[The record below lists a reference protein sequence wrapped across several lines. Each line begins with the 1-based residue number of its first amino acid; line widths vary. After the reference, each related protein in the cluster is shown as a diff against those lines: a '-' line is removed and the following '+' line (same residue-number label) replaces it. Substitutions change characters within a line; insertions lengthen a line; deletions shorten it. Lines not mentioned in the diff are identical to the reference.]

1 MARPWPVRMTGMPRL
16 ALRRTLR
23 MRLALLYAAL
33 LCVCA
38 AAVGAA
44 AVIFKPNFL
53 IHSAYRAAPGAAVH
67 TGCQTHSCTVPGG
80 WAGGLPQ
87 FLSGGAGSHN
97 IGGGLALLAILV
109 VLALGAG
116 WLLAGR
122 VVRPL
127 HAITSSAQ
135 HISASNLH
143 QRLGLSGPG
152 DEFTEL
158 GETLDDLFARLEASF
173 ESQRRFVAN
182 ASHELRTPLA
192 AERTLLQ
199 VALADPG
206 ASTETLRSACQEALA
221 LGEQQETL
229 IGALLTLAT
238 SERGLEQR
246 ERFDLAAAAEKVI
259 MDQQPEADRR
269 GIRVDA
275 ALRPAPVDGD
285 PQLAGSLLANLVD
298 NAIRHSR
305 PGGHAEVSVSTD
317 AGQAVLTVSNTGE
330 PVPPGEVDR
339 LFQPFQRLGAE
350 RVRGTGG
357 HGLGL
362 AIVRAIAD
370 AHRATLTAAPAPS
383 GGLTVQVTFPPATPA
398 GTSDRRG
405 GLAGPAP
412 GGQ

>member
-1 MARPWPVRMTGMPRL
+1 MARSWAARLPGRPRPVF
-16 ALRRTLR
+16 RRTLR
-23 MRLALLYAAL
+23 LRLALLYAAL
-33 LCVCA
+33 F
-38 AAVGAA
+38 AVSAGALGAA

-53 IHSAYRAAPGAAVH
+53 IHSSFRAAPGSTAH
-67 TGCQTHSCTVPGG
+67 TGCQAHSCSVPGD
-80 WAGGLPQ
+80 GGLPQ

-97 IGGGLALLAILV
+97 IGGGLLLLAILA

-127 HAITSSAQ
+127 LTITSSAR

-143 QRLGLSGPG
+143 QRLQVSGPG

-206 ASTETLRSACQEALA
+206 ASTETLRSACREALA

-238 SERGLEQR
+238 SERGLEWR
-246 ERFDLAAAAEKVI
+246 ERFDLAGIAQKVITDQEAAAG
-259 MDQQPEADRR
+259 RR
-269 GIRVDA
+269 GIQIDA
-275 ALRPAPVDGD
+275 VLQPAAATGD
-285 PQLAGSLLANLVD
+285 PGLAESLVANLVD
-298 NAIRHSR
+298 NAVRHNR
-305 PGGHAEVSVSTD
+305 PDGRVQVSVTASD
-317 AGQAVLTVSNTGE
+317 GQAVLAVSNTGE
-330 PVPPGEVDR
+330 PVPPAEVGR
-339 LFQPFQRLGAE
+339 LFQPFQRLGAD
-350 RVRGTGG
+350 RVRGAGG

-370 AHRATLTAAPAPS
+370 AHGALLAATPGPG
-383 GGLTVQVTFPPATPA
+383 GGLAVQVTFPP
-398 GTSDRRG
+398 GER
-405 GLAGPAP
+405 
-412 GGQ
+412 

>member
-1 MARPWPVRMTGMPRL
+1 MARSWPARVAGLPRP

-23 MRLALLYAAL
+23 LRLALLYAAL
-33 LCVCA
+33 FGVSA
-38 AAVGAA
+38 AALGAA

-53 IHSAYRAAPGAAVH
+53 VHSSYRAAPGSAAPA
-67 TGCQTHSCTVPGG
+67 GCQAHSCAVPGG
-80 WAGGLPQ
+80 WAGGLGT
-87 FLSGGAGSHN
+87 FLSGGDSSHN
-97 IGGGLALLAILV
+97 IGGGLALLAILA

-122 VVRPL
+122 ALRPL
-127 HAITSSAQ
+127 RAITSSAR

-143 QRLGLSGPG
+143 QRLALTGPG

-229 IGALLTLAT
+229 IGALLTLACG
-238 SERGLEQR
+238 ERGIETR
-246 ERFDLAAAAEKVI
+246 EAFDLAGTAQKVI
-259 MDQQPEADRR
+259 MDHQPEAERR
-269 GIRVDA
+269 GIRVDSR
-275 ALRPAPVDGD
+275 LSPAPVSGD
-285 PQLAGSLLANLVD
+285 PSLAESLVANLID
-298 NAIRHSR
+298 NAVRHNR
-305 PGGHAEVSVSTD
+305 PGGQAGISVTGD
-317 AGQAVLTVSNTGE
+317 GGRAVLTVSNTGDAI
-330 PVPPGEVDR
+330 PPAEVGR

-350 RVRGTGG
+350 RVRGAGG

-370 AHRATLTAAPAPS
+370 AHDAAVTATANPG
-383 GGLTVQVTFPPATPA
+383 GGLTVRVTFPL
-398 GTSDRRG
+398 RG
-405 GLAGPAP
+405 
-412 GGQ
+412 

>member
-1 MARPWPVRMTGMPRL
+1 MARSWAARLPGRPRPVF
-16 ALRRTLR
+16 RRTLR
-23 MRLALLYAAL
+23 LRLALLYAAL
-33 LCVCA
+33 F
-38 AAVGAA
+38 AVSAGALGAA

-53 IHSAYRAAPGAAVH
+53 IHSSFRAAPGSTAH
-67 TGCQTHSCTVPGG
+67 TGCQAHSCSVPGD
-80 WAGGLPQ
+80 GGLPQ

-97 IGGGLALLAILV
+97 IGGGLLLLAILA

-127 HAITSSAQ
+127 LTITSSAR

-143 QRLGLSGPG
+143 QRLQVSGPG

-206 ASTETLRSACQEALA
+206 ASTETLRSACREALA

-238 SERGLEQR
+238 SERGLERR
-246 ERFDLAAAAEKVI
+246 ERFDLAGIAQKVITDQEAAAG
-259 MDQQPEADRR
+259 RR
-269 GIRVDA
+269 GIQIDA
-275 ALRPAPVDGD
+275 VLQPAAATGD
-285 PQLAGSLLANLVD
+285 PGLAESLVANLVD
-298 NAIRHSR
+298 NAVRHNR
-305 PGGHAEVSVSTD
+305 PDGRVQVSVTASD
-317 AGQAVLTVSNTGE
+317 GQAVLAVSNTGE
-330 PVPPGEVDR
+330 PVPPAEVGR
-339 LFQPFQRLGAE
+339 LFQPFQRLGAD
-350 RVRGTGG
+350 RVRGAGG

-370 AHRATLTAAPAPS
+370 AHGALLAATPGPG
-383 GGLTVQVTFPPATPA
+383 GGLAVQVTFPP
-398 GTSDRRG
+398 GER
-405 GLAGPAP
+405 
-412 GGQ
+412 

>member
-1 MARPWPVRMTGMPRL
+1 MARSWAARLPGRPRPVF
-16 ALRRTLR
+16 RRTLR
-23 MRLALLYAAL
+23 LRLALLYAAL
-33 LCVCA
+33 F
-38 AAVGAA
+38 AVSAGALGAA

-53 IHSAYRAAPGAAVH
+53 IHSSFRAAPGSTAH
-67 TGCQTHSCTVPGG
+67 TGCQAHSCSVPGD
-80 WAGGLPQ
+80 GGLPQ

-97 IGGGLALLAILV
+97 IGGGLLLLAILA

-127 HAITSSAQ
+127 LTITSSAR

-143 QRLGLSGPG
+143 QRLQVSGPG

-206 ASTETLRSACQEALA
+206 ASTETLRSACREALA

-238 SERGLEQR
+238 SERGLEWR
-246 ERFDLAAAAEKVI
+246 ERFDLAGIAQKVITDQEAAAG
-259 MDQQPEADRR
+259 RR
-269 GIRVDA
+269 GIQIDA
-275 ALRPAPVDGD
+275 VLQPAAATGD
-285 PQLAGSLLANLVD
+285 PGLAESLVANLVD
-298 NAIRHSR
+298 NAVRHNR
-305 PGGHAEVSVSTD
+305 PDGRVQVSVTASD
-317 AGQAVLTVSNTGE
+317 GQAVLAVSNTGE
-330 PVPPGEVDR
+330 PVPPAEVGR
-339 LFQPFQRLGAE
+339 LFQPFQRLGAD
-350 RVRGTGG
+350 RVRGAGG

-370 AHRATLTAAPAPS
+370 AHGAVLTAAPTPG
-383 GGLTVQVTFPPATPA
+383 GGLAVQVTFPP
-398 GTSDRRG
+398 GDR
-405 GLAGPAP
+405 
-412 GGQ
+412 

>member
-1 MARPWPVRMTGMPRL
+1 MVRSWAGRLPGRLPGRPL
-16 ALRRTLR
+16 FRRTLR

-33 LCVCA
+33 FAVSA
-38 AAVGAA
+38 AALGAA

-53 IHSAYRAAPGAAVH
+53 VHSSYRAAPGSPVQA
-67 TGCQTHSCTVPGG
+67 GCQARSCTVPGG

-87 FLSGGAGSHN
+87 FLAGGAGSHN

-116 WLLAGR
+116 WLLSGR
-122 VVRPL
+122 VLRPL
-127 HAITSSAQ
+127 HAITSSAR

-143 QRLGLSGPG
+143 QRLQVKGPG

-199 VALADPG
+199 VALADPE
-206 ASTETLRSACQEALA
+206 ASTETLRSACREALA

-238 SERGLEQR
+238 SERGLERR
-246 ERFDLAAAAEKVI
+246 ERFDLAGTAQKVI
-259 MDQQPEADRR
+259 MDQLPAAERR
-269 GIRVDA
+269 GIQMGS
-275 ALRPAPVDGD
+275 ALEPAPATGD
-285 PQLAGSLLANLVD
+285 PSLAESLVANLVD
-298 NAIRHSR
+298 NAVRHNR
-305 PGGHAEVSVSTD
+305 PGGQVQVSVRASG
-317 AGQAVLTVSNTGE
+317 GQAVLAVSNTGE
-330 PVPPGEVDR
+330 PVPPAEVGR
-339 LFQPFQRLGAE
+339 LFQPFQRLGAD
-350 RVRGTGG
+350 RVRGAGG

-362 AIVRAIAD
+362 AIVRAITD
-370 AHRATLTAAPAPS
+370 AHHAVLTA
-383 GGLTVQVTFPPATPA
+383 TP
-398 GTSDRRG
+398 GPEG
-405 GLAGPAP
+405 GLAVQVIFPP
-412 GGQ
+412 DDRRSRDDR

>member
-1 MARPWPVRMTGMPRL
+1 MHRARRL
-16 ALRRTLR
+16 GR
-23 MRLALLYAAL
+23 
-33 LCVCA
+33 
-38 AAVGAA
+38 
-44 AVIFKPNFL
+44 
-53 IHSAYRAAPGAAVH
+53 
-67 TGCQTHSCTVPGG
+67 
-80 WAGGLPQ
+80 GLPQ

-97 IGGGLALLAILV
+97 IGGGLLLLAILA

-127 HAITSSAQ
+127 HAITSSAR

-143 QRLGLSGPG
+143 QRLQVSGPG

-173 ESQRRFVAN
+173 ASQRRFVAN

-199 VALADPG
+199 VALADPE
-206 ASTETLRSACQEALA
+206 ASTETLRAACREALA

-238 SERGLEQR
+238 SERGLERR
-246 ERFDLAAAAEKVI
+246 ERFDLAGIAEKVI
-259 MDQQPEADRR
+259 MDQEAAAGRR
-269 GIRVDA
+269 GIQVDA
-275 ALRPAPVDGD
+275 VLQPAPAAGD
-285 PQLAGSLLANLVD
+285 PSLAESLVANLVD
-298 NAIRHSR
+298 NAVRHNR
-305 PGGHAEVSVSTD
+305 PDGRVQVSVTASE
-317 AGQAVLTVSNTGE
+317 GQAVLAVSNTGE
-330 PVPPGEVDR
+330 PVPPAEVDR
-339 LFQPFQRLGAE
+339 LFQPFQRLGAD

-370 AHRATLTAAPAPS
+370 AHGAVLTAAPAAG
-383 GGLTVQVTFPPATPA
+383 GGLAVQVTFPPGTPEPA
-398 GTSDRRG
+398 GH
-405 GLAGPAP
+405 
-412 GGQ
+412 

>member
-1 MARPWPVRMTGMPRL
+1 MARSWAARLPRVTRPVF
-16 ALRRTLR
+16 RRTLR
-23 MRLALLYAAL
+23 LRLALLYAAL
-33 LCVCA
+33 F
-38 AAVGAA
+38 AVSAGALGAA

-53 IHSAYRAAPGAAVH
+53 IHSSFRTAPGSTVH
-67 TGCQTHSCTVPGG
+67 TGCQAHSCSVPGG

-87 FLSGGAGSHN
+87 FLSGGAGTHN

-127 HAITSSAQ
+127 HAITSSAR

-143 QRLGLSGPG
+143 QRLQVSGPG

-199 VALADPG
+199 VALADPE
-206 ASTETLRSACQEALA
+206 ASTETLRSACREALA

-238 SERGLEQR
+238 SERGLERR
-246 ERFDLAAAAEKVI
+246 ERFDLAGVAQKVI
-259 MDQQPEADRR
+259 MDQEAAAGRR
-269 GIRVDA
+269 GIQVDA
-275 ALRPAPVDGD
+275 VLQPAPAAGD
-285 PQLAGSLLANLVD
+285 PSLAESLVANLVD
-298 NAIRHSR
+298 NAVRHNR
-305 PGGHAEVSVSTD
+305 PDGRVQVSVTASE
-317 AGQAVLTVSNTGE
+317 GQAVLAISNTGE
-330 PVPPGEVDR
+330 PVPQAEVDR
-339 LFQPFQRLGAE
+339 LFQPFQRLGAD
-350 RVRGTGG
+350 RVRGAGG

-370 AHRATLTAAPAPS
+370 AHGAVLTAAPAPG
-383 GGLTVQVTFPPATPA
+383 GGLAVQVTFPP
-398 GTSDRRG
+398 GDR
-405 GLAGPAP
+405 
-412 GGQ
+412 

>member
-1 MARPWPVRMTGMPRL
+1 
-16 ALRRTLR
+16 RRTLR
-23 MRLALLYAAL
+23 LRLALLYAAL
-33 LCVCA
+33 F
-38 AAVGAA
+38 AVSAGALGAA

-53 IHSAYRAAPGAAVH
+53 IHSSFRAAPGSTAH
-67 TGCQTHSCTVPGG
+67 TGCQAHSCSVPGD
-80 WAGGLPQ
+80 GGLPQ

-97 IGGGLALLAILV
+97 IGGGLLLLAILA

-127 HAITSSAQ
+127 LTITSSAR

-143 QRLGLSGPG
+143 QRLQVSGPG

-206 ASTETLRSACQEALA
+206 ASTETLRSACREALA

-238 SERGLEQR
+238 SERGLERR
-246 ERFDLAAAAEKVI
+246 ERFDLAGIAQKVITDQEAAAG
-259 MDQQPEADRR
+259 RR
-269 GIRVDA
+269 GIQIDA
-275 ALRPAPVDGD
+275 VLQPAAATGD
-285 PQLAGSLLANLVD
+285 PGLAESLVANLVD
-298 NAIRHSR
+298 NAVRHNR
-305 PGGHAEVSVSTD
+305 PDGRVQVSVTASE
-317 AGQAVLTVSNTGE
+317 GQAVLAVSNTGE
-330 PVPPGEVDR
+330 PVPPAEVGR
-339 LFQPFQRLGAE
+339 LFQPFQRLGAD
-350 RVRGTGG
+350 RVRGAGG

-370 AHRATLTAAPAPS
+370 AHGALLAATPGPG
-383 GGLTVQVTFPPATPA
+383 GGLAVQVTFPP
-398 GTSDRRG
+398 GER
-405 GLAGPAP
+405 
-412 GGQ
+412 